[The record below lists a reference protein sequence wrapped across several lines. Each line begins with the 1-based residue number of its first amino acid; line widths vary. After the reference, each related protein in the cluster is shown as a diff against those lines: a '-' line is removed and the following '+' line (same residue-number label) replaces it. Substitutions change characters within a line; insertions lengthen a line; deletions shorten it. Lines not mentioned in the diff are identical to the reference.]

1 MKIGD
6 LVEIWTTSSDAIR
19 RSTDKFKE
27 KKCVIVG
34 FNKKGEGGKDYVH
47 VLIDGEVCVFMKF
60 AIEVIN
66 EV

>member
-27 KKCVIVG
+27 KKGVIVG